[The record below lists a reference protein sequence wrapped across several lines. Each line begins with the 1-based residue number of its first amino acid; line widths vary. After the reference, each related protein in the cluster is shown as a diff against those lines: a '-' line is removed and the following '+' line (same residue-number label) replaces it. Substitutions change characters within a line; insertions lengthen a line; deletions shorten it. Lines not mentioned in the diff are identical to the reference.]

1 MNQRIQEIA
10 EACGVYI
17 AYDNRRVTD
26 AELQFFAEQIV
37 LECAEVI
44 EYCVACRQPAS
55 TYAANLRSHFNIS
68 DVQHD

>member
-10 EACGVYI
+10 KACGVYI

-37 LECAEVI
+37 RECAEVI
-44 EYCVACRQPAS
+44 DNHYEPVYDGKLIKQYFGVE
-55 TYAANLRSHFNIS
+55 
-68 DVQHD
+68 